1 MKQQSGSNRFDLGQS
16 VQQAEAVP
24 AEVPEFS
31 RQVKDL
37 IKQMLTLDQDKRPSA
52 ETLSRH

>member
-1 MKQQSGSNRFDLGQS
+1 MKQQSGSNRLDLGQS

-24 AEVPEFS
+24 AEVHEFS